1 MDIYEQQDNVGREI
15 FKTFCKRK
23 QWCKHHKDATEQ
35 YSHWDTSYYS
45 GTTMVIGEVKER
57 TYESSAFSDWY
68 METFKYNE
76 LMKIK
81 DKYQAKGM
89 DVRIHYINL
98 FSDNQVI
105 IWDITNMSLNQV
117 RRTLGATT
125 LEDKGTRDKMM
136 YQLWKAESAVW
147 EPIKPES
154 LPEEPYDEDYDDGL
168 PF

>member
-1 MDIYEQQDNVGREI
+1 MDIYEKQDEIGRER

-35 YSHWDTSYYS
+35 FSHWDTSYYS

-76 LMKIK
+76 LMKIR
-81 DKYQAKGM
+81 DKYKAKGM

-98 FSDNQVI
+98 FTNDDII
-105 IWDITNMSLNQV
+105 IWDISQMTLNQV

-125 LEDKGTRDKMM
+125 LEDNGTRDKMM
-136 YQLWKAESAVW
+136 YQLWKAEATVW
-147 EPIKPES
+147 EPITIKPLS
-154 LPEEPYDEDYDDGL
+154 EEGEEENEL